1 LELCASIQVR
11 CWLTVLCS
19 ETRPNAKP
27 ENVVLLDVK
36 RSELFYFWFNETFL
50 IILRLN
56 IKVGGKKKKEKE
68 LQTKML
74 INNDNGTLAYNVS
87 QLNEVAD

>member
-1 LELCASIQVR
+1 
-11 CWLTVLCS
+11 
-19 ETRPNAKP
+19 
-27 ENVVLLDVK
+27 LLDVK

-74 INNDNGTLAYNVS
+74 INNDNGTLAYNVWVYMS
-87 QLNEVAD
+87 GGD